1 MTWRIEAIKS
11 WREFEELSHMLRAGI
26 YTQYI
31 FRGQADASWS
41 LCPALLR
48 RLRPK
53 SRGNPQSALDV
64 EWAGLELFC
73 EEAHSHVHPNMF
85 RLLEDKADVLMWWAI
100 MQHHG
105 APTRLLDWTN
115 SPYIAL
121 YFACNER
128 FDNCGA
134 VWSIDVD
141 GLQGAMQEKD
151 AGGFNQLFRDIT
163 EKTSK
168 NPRVTKC
175 FLTSHAP
182 KILLKVAHTHK
193 SDRMAAQQG
202 VFTFAAQ
209 ILADHT
215 TLIEELFTESNEL
228 PAFPFVKIVIPGGDF
243 KLEFLERLQV
253 MGVTA
258 KTLFPGID
266 GLARSIGEGI
276 DLGLARGIEA

>member
-1 MTWRIEAIKS
+1 MPWKIEAIKNWS
-11 WREFEELSHMLRAGI
+11 EFEELSHMLRAGA
-26 YTQYI
+26 YSQYI
-31 FRGQADASWS
+31 FRGQVDASWS

-48 RLRPK
+48 RLRPQ
-53 SRGNPQSALDV
+53 SRVNPQSALDI
-64 EWAGLELFC
+64 EWAGFELFC
-73 EEAHSHVHPNMF
+73 EEAHSYVHPNMF
-85 RLLEDKADVLMWWAI
+85 RLLEDKADILMWWAI

-134 VWSIDVD
+134 VWSVNVD
-141 GLQGAMQEKD
+141 GLHGAMQEMD
-151 AGGFNQLFRDIT
+151 TNGFNQLYHDIM
-163 EKTSK
+163 EKPLK

-175 FLTSHAP
+175 FLTPQAP
-182 KILLKVAHTHK
+182 KILLKVDHTHK
-193 SDRMAAQQG
+193 TDRMAAQQG

-209 ILADHT
+209 VLADHT
-215 TLIEELFTESNEL
+215 GLIEELFTESNE
-228 PAFPFVKIVIPGGDF
+228 PPPFSPVKIVIPGDL
-243 KLEFLERLQV
+243 KLEFLERLQA
-253 MGVTA
+253 MGITA

-276 DLGLARGIEA
+276 DLGLARGREA